1 MATLNCRQRGAT
13 ASAALVLT
21 NVQEFQAV
29 IARADRGIAG
39 PATAAY
45 IRATG

>member
-13 ASAALVLT
+13 ASAALIQT

-29 IARADRGIAG
+29 IVYADRGIHG
-39 PATAAY
+39 PVLAAY

>member
-1 MATLNCRQRGAT
+1 MATLNCRQRGAS
-13 ASAALVLT
+13 ASAAFIQT

-29 IARADRGIAG
+29 IVHADQGIPG
-39 PATAAY
+39 PVLAAY

>member
-13 ASAALVLT
+13 ASAALIQT

-29 IARADRGIAG
+29 IVGADRGIPG
-39 PATAAY
+39 PVLAAC
-45 IRATG
+45 IRTTG

>member
-13 ASAALVLT
+13 ASVALVLT

-29 IARADRGIAG
+29 IVRAGRGIPG
-39 PATAAY
+39 PALAAY
-45 IRATG
+45 IRTTG

>member
-29 IARADRGIAG
+29 IVGADRGIPG
-39 PATAAY
+39 PVLAAY

>member
-1 MATLNCRQRGAT
+1 MATLICRQRGAT

-29 IARADRGIAG
+29 IVGADRGIPG
-39 PATAAY
+39 PALAAY